1 MSTTGRPAA
10 LPTAALESAGF
21 VRIVSR
27 ADGDALAAVG
37 IVARALAERETPFQ
51 AAVRPTVGSRTDRVA
66 AADDTTE
73 TLAIGA
79 IDGDA
84 HRLAPSDRPTTLAA
98 CDLSREL
105 GVEPDPVL
113 ALAGAFAAGVE
124 PGAGETEHLLETA
137 RDRGLLERRPGVAI
151 PTDDVADLAY
161 STLCRA
167 PWSGDSEATTES
179 LADLD
184 FDSEDLDSEDLDDET
199 WRRVGSLVALEA
211 VGDEPATESAAHA
224 IGRVLNPHATP
235 EGPFA
240 TVGGY
245 ADVLEAT
252 ALVAPGTGVALAIGH
267 DASESA
273 LEAWREHGRRA
284 HDALDGASTGRYDG
298 LFVVGVDDGPVETV
312 ASVAARYRS
321 PEPFV
326 LAIGEGEAG
335 IATLEARSLGGPL
348 EAVSRELEADY
359 DVGRRRGYL
368 QYDPEMDDST
378 IIATVRDRL

>member
-66 AADDTTE
+66 DDDATE

-84 HRLAPSDRPTTLAA
+84 RRLAPSDRPTTLAA
-98 CDLSREL
+98 CDLAREL

-167 PWSGDSEATTES
+167 PWSGDGEATTES

-184 FDSEDLDSEDLDDET
+184 LDLDDEDLDDET

-211 VGDEPATESAAHA
+211 IGDESATERAAHA
-224 IGRVLNPHATP
+224 VGRVLNPHATP

-252 ALVAPGTGVALAIGH
+252 ARVAPGTGIALAIGH

-321 PEPFV
+321 PEPNV
-326 LAIGEGEAG
+326 LAIGDGEAG

-348 EAVSRELEADY
+348 EAASRELEADY

-368 QYDPEMDDST
+368 RYDSEMDDST

>member
-66 AADDTTE
+66 DDDATE

-84 HRLAPSDRPTTLAA
+84 RRLAPSDRPTTLAA
-98 CDLSREL
+98 CDLAREL

-167 PWSGDSEATTES
+167 PWSGDGEATTES

-184 FDSEDLDSEDLDDET
+184 LDLDSEDLDDET

-211 VGDEPATESAAHA
+211 IGDESATERAAHA
-224 IGRVLNPHATP
+224 VGRVLNPHATP
-235 EGPFA
+235 EGPFT

-252 ALVAPGTGVALAIGH
+252 ARVAPGTGIALAIGH

-321 PEPFV
+321 PEPNV
-326 LAIGEGEAG
+326 LAIGDGEAG

-348 EAVSRELEADY
+348 EAASRELESDY

-368 QYDPEMDDST
+368 RYDPEMDDST